1 MGTRIHRAVLIL
13 ALGAACGAH
22 AQEPADITA
31 PAAAGAPTAPPQ
43 TVDTVP
49 VNEEAPAREP
59 EPDAVT
65 LDAVEVTAQRRRQ
78 RLVDVPVAVTAMT
91 QDQVD
96 ARRIE
101 RLDDLNSLAPG
112 LQVSR
117 SPSNTT
123 ISQLTIR
130 GSSQINPA
138 IYWDPAVGVYL
149 DGVYLGKGQGSIF
162 NIVDIAGVEVLRGPQ
177 GTLYGRNTIAGTI
190 NFVTREPSGNFIGNV
205 GLELGEFN
213 QRVYKASVDLPRV
226 GILAATLGARVEE
239 RDPWIATTETSPV
252 DGMNNRDNQGAHLG
266 AVLDLWTGL
275 EAVYHLDYGK
285 TDQTN
290 NFLQLVRYNDSPTC
304 STDCMSPYV
313 SRQRRDTADINA
325 PSAEFAD
332 ILGHSFVLSW
342 DATDWLT
349 IKSITGQRDV
359 KWVDKLDLDGSPND
373 VAHSERHTDYEQFSQ
388 DFNFTGRLGA
398 FTWTA
403 GYYLFTDEGFTN
415 NPIFVSISGA
425 PIYFDSRYGTEAE
438 ADGFY
443 GQVDWNPIE
452 RLTLAAG
459 IRQTNERKELSR
471 VFGYTVDPN
480 VPYTYYMPEGYR
492 APGADFSATT
502 PMASVAW
509 RFSEGLNVYARYAE
523 GFKSGGFNGEYS
535 NITSTDPVAE
545 HERETNTPF
554 RPEQQ
559 QSFELGAKTSW
570 LDGKALVNVAAFQNK
585 LEDLQVSIFTA
596 SGAAASVIRNA
607 GKATVKGLELE
618 AAFMPWQGT
627 TLRGNYAW
635 LDPVYDEF
643 IDAVCGPPLVPGG
656 APQDCQD
663 ENVANNR
670 AFVHAPESSWNLV
683 LDSEFW
689 NTDWGTLRGTL
700 DYVWTDSF
708 YTYPYQL
715 AMPGD
720 PPCQGG
726 GEGGGD

>member
-1 MGTRIHRAVLIL
+1 
-13 ALGAACGAH
+13 
-22 AQEPADITA
+22 
-31 PAAAGAPTAPPQ
+31 
-43 TVDTVP
+43 VDTVP
-49 VNEEAPAREP
+49 VNAEAPAREP

-130 GSSQINPA
+130 ASSQINPA

-213 QRVYKASVDLPRV
+213 QKVYKASVDLPRF
-226 GILAATLGARVEE
+226 GIAAVTLGARVEE
-239 RDPWIATTETSPV
+239 RDPWIATTATSPV

-290 NFLQLVRYNDSPTC
+290 NFLQLFRYTDSPTC

-313 SRQRRDTADINA
+313 SRTRRDTADINA

-403 GYYLFTDEGFTN
+403 GYYLFSDEGFTN
-415 NPIFVSISGA
+415 NPIFVSISGL
-425 PIYFDSRYGTEAE
+425 PVYFDSRYGTEAE

-443 GQVDWNPIE
+443 GQVDWRPLE
-452 RLTLAAG
+452 PLTLAAG

-502 PMASVAW
+502 PMA
-509 RFSEGLNVYARYAE
+509 
-523 GFKSGGFNGEYS
+523 
-535 NITSTDPVAE
+535 
-545 HERETNTPF
+545 
-554 RPEQQ
+554 
-559 QSFELGAKTSW
+559 
-570 LDGKALVNVAAFQNK
+570 
-585 LEDLQVSIFTA
+585 
-596 SGAAASVIRNA
+596 
-607 GKATVKGLELE
+607 
-618 AAFMPWQGT
+618 
-627 TLRGNYAW
+627 
-635 LDPVYDEF
+635 
-643 IDAVCGPPLVPGG
+643 
-656 APQDCQD
+656 
-663 ENVANNR
+663 
-670 AFVHAPESSWNLV
+670 
-683 LDSEFW
+683 
-689 NTDWGTLRGTL
+689 
-700 DYVWTDSF
+700 
-708 YTYPYQL
+708 
-715 AMPGD
+715 
-720 PPCQGG
+720 
-726 GEGGGD
+726 